1 MDPVFHVA
9 ASYALARAAGY
20 PVRTSLAYALG
31 INVAIDLDHF
41 LRYRWVFHSPVALLA
56 VVVTSHVA
64 GLRAGLVLSLYVFH
78 LLCDALAGMKGAGT
92 TGVPAIFPFS
102 LKSYGLKA
110 YVLLGPKGISWS
122 FEPVARSSKAKPE
135 GFLMSGV
142 GLATA
147 LGVIIFELLGAFKRR
162 RELALAPPV

>member
-20 PVRTSLAYALG
+20 SVRTSLAYALG
-31 INVAIDLDHF
+31 INVAIDLDHV
-41 LRYRWVFHSPVALLA
+41 LRYRWILHSPVALLA
-56 VVVTSHVA
+56 GVTVSYAA
-64 GLRAGLVLSLYVFH
+64 GLRTGLVLALYTFH
-78 LLCDALAGMKGAGT
+78 LVCDALAGMKGGGAGI
-92 TGVPAIFPFS
+92 PAVFPLS
-102 LKSYGLKA
+102 LKSYGLEA
-110 YVLLGPKGISWS
+110 YALLGPKGISWS
-122 FEPVARSSKAKPE
+122 LAPVPKSSKTGPA

-147 LGVIIFELLGAFKRR
+147 IGVVIFELLGAFKRK